1 MPKTYE
7 SGRESGLLAD
17 IKAGAKTIEARLNR
31 SKFAKYKPGD
41 RVWLRED
48 VYENGEIMRS
58 IPRQVLV
65 SIQKIEHYVDFKTM
79 LTRVGFQRVIP
90 RAVSLQDATQE
101 CLEFYTSEQEKQ
113 YGCLAIYF
121 KVESF

>member
-1 MPKTYE
+1 MPDAYE
-7 SGRESGLLAD
+7 SGRKSSLLAD
-17 IKAGAKTIEARLNR
+17 IKAGTKTIEARLNR
-31 SKFAKYKPGD
+31 DKFAEYKPGD

-48 VYENGEIMRS
+48 FYENGKIVRS

-65 SIQKIEHYVDFKTM
+65 YIQKIEHYADFKTM
-79 LTRVGFQRVIP
+79 LTNVGFQRVVP
-90 RAVSLQDATQE
+90 RATSLRDALAE
-101 CLEFYTSEQEKQ
+101 CLSFYTPEQEKQ